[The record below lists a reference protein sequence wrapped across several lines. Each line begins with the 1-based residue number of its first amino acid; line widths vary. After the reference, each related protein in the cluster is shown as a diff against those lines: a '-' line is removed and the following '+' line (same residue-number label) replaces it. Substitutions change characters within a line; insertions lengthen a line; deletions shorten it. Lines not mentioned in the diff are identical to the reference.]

1 MTIRPATPADLPELL
16 AMCREFEAEV
26 PEPPHREPDSEDET
40 RTQIERLLEDGLVL
54 LAEDAAGP
62 VGFALASL
70 QGPRIC
76 FLDTLHVRPRGRR
89 RRVATA
95 LAAEVSAW
103 AALRGAEFMTLE
115 VLATNTGA
123 RALYDRLGF
132 REESLNLVVPLGE
145 LDARAR
151 ARGDGPT

>member
-1 MTIRPATPADLPELL
+1 
-16 AMCREFEAEV
+16 
-26 PEPPHREPDSEDET
+26 
-40 RTQIERLLEDGLVL
+40 
-54 LAEDAAGP
+54 
-62 VGFALASL
+62 
-70 QGPRIC
+70 
-76 FLDTLHVRPRGRR
+76 VRPRGRR

-151 ARGDGPT
+151 ARGDCPT

>member
-1 MTIRPATPADLPELL
+1 
-16 AMCREFEAEV
+16 
-26 PEPPHREPDSEDET
+26 
-40 RTQIERLLEDGLVL
+40 
-54 LAEDAAGP
+54 
-62 VGFALASL
+62 
-70 QGPRIC
+70 
-76 FLDTLHVRPRGRR
+76 
-89 RRVATA
+89 
-95 LAAEVSAW
+95 
-103 AALRGAEFMTLE
+103 MTLE